1 MKMYK
6 NDFYFATF
14 HAIKKNTSPEKFAEI
29 ERVLENFHKNPF
41 EVLIINLSGKE
52 WPLKAE
58 LS

>member
-6 NDFYFATF
+6 NDFFSLNFA
-14 HAIKKNTSPEKFAEI
+14 NTSPEKFAEI